1 MDNLQSWGNSY
12 NPKDYEATIENFAP
26 TASPASTD
34 CEQNCCNAHSNQI
47 SDFKECYSSSLS

>member
-47 SDFKECYSSSLS
+47 SDFKECY